1 MKIEILKENLKTG
14 IGMVERVASKNL
26 SLPILDGVLISAE
39 DSFLNLISTNME
51 TTVSLWI
58 LAKIIRIG
66 RAVVP
71 ARFLSSYISLL
82 PDEKITIETDKQS
95 LRVKCNNLSTQ
106 IQGYDPADF
115 PIIPKFINSDCLEI
129 ESEKLYRGISCVAGI
144 ASPSQFRPEISGIY
158 FYFSK
163 NNLKIAA
170 TDSFRLA
177 EKNILLDQPV
187 KKDYSFILPQKPA
200 IEIMNALEKT
210 GTIIKLCIS
219 NNQVMFEVPMKETK
233 HPQIQIISRLIEG
246 EYPNYQD
253 IIPTKFKS
261 TFTLK
266 KDEFLNQVKTA
277 ALFSG
282 KTNEVSISIKL
293 EEKAVEV
300 FAASPDIGENRS
312 TIAAKI
318 EGEGMK
324 ISFNYRYL
332 IDGISNIKS
341 SEINFCASKEDGPCV
356 IRPVG
361 DFSYTYVAMPI
372 KSL

>member
-14 IGMVERVASKNL
+14 IGAIERVANKNL
-26 SLPILDGVLISAE
+26 SLPILDGVLMSAE

-51 TTVSLWI
+51 TTISLWI
-58 LAKIIRIG
+58 LTKVIRG
-66 RAVVP
+66 GKAVVP

-82 PDEKITIETDKQS
+82 PDEKIAIETDKHS
-95 LRVKCNNLSTQ
+95 LRIKCNNLTTQ

-115 PIIPKFINSDCLEI
+115 PIIPKFINLDCLEI
-129 ESEKLYRGISCVAGI
+129 DGEKLYQGISCVAGI
-144 ASPSQFRPEISGIY
+144 ASPSQSRPEISGIY
-158 FYFSK
+158 FCFSK
-163 NNLKIAA
+163 NNLKIVA

-177 EKNILLDQPV
+177 EKNILLDRPV
-187 KKDYSFILPQKPA
+187 KKDCSFILPQKPA
-200 IEIMNALEKT
+200 IEIMNILEKT
-210 GTIIKLCIS
+210 KTTINLCLS
-219 NNQVMFEVPMKETK
+219 NNQAMFEIPMKETK
-233 HPQIQIISRLIEG
+233 HPQAQIISRLIEG

-266 KDEFLNQVKTA
+266 KDEFLNQVKTS

-282 KTNEVSISIKL
+282 KTSEVSILIKP

-300 FAASPDIGENRS
+300 FAVNPDIGENRS
-312 TIAAKI
+312 NVAAKV
-318 EGEGMK
+318 EGEAMK

-341 SEINFCASKEDGPCV
+341 SEINFCASKEDGPCL